1 MVSSWSYEGLT
12 STGAVYMTC
21 RGQPKRSLDC
31 PLTACQVTAITAT
44 SVPSHLDT
52 AKVVITL
59 RQSLRTTVRR
69 DMDRAATLNAP
80 AFRPSSIQKAIE
92 RMTES
97 VTAIDDQMGIPAV
110 LTVPRTVG
118 QALGLTNCETALP
131 AP

>member
-69 DMDRAATLNAP
+69 DMDRAATLDAI
-80 AFRPSSIQKAIE
+80 RRSSIQKAIE